1 MTEHK
6 ISLDDVIAK
15 LQATSDKDTRVTE
28 MLTAAIE
35 LRDTKGRDR
44 KDALRRM
51 AKFWNVTVNEKV
63 EGKYKPR
70 SNSALSEDIQA
81 SVCRAVLDWE
91 SCRQP
96 SQGSDIRSLSRPDA
110 EPVLKKARR
119 TSDAAHASG
128 TPQQLSETPDDVLPN
143 TQSPGSR
150 LLPGYI
156 KIWGDMARRC
166 RALEVVA
173 TG

>member
-6 ISLDDVIAK
+6 ISLDDIIAI

-70 SNSALSEDIQA
+70 SNSALADDIQA
-81 SVCRAVLDWE
+81 SVCRAVLNWE

-119 TSDAAHASG
+119 TSDSLNKGA
-128 TPQQLSETPDDVLPN
+128 
-143 TQSPGSR
+143 
-150 LLPGYI
+150 
-156 KIWGDMARRC
+156 
-166 RALEVVA
+166 
-173 TG
+173 

>member
-1 MTEHK
+1 MTEHVSLSAGDK
-6 ISLDDVIAK
+6 ISLDEVIAK
-15 LQATSDKDTRVTE
+15 LQATSDEDTRAKKI
-28 MLTAAIE
+28 LAAAIT
-35 LRDTKGRDR
+35 LRDTTGRDR
-44 KDALRRM
+44 KAALRQM
-51 AKFWNVTVNEKV
+51 ANDWGVTRTENV
-63 EGKYKPR
+63 EGKYKAR

-81 SVCRAVLDWE
+81 AVCRAVLDWE

-143 TQSPGSR
+143 TLTR
-150 LLPGYI
+150 LGP
-156 KIWGDMARRC
+156 D
-166 RALEVVA
+166 
-173 TG
+173 